1 MCVGRGVRVK
11 AAFMMEVVALR
22 DSRWF
27 TPARL
32 AYRVGSECSL
42 ALGPQFGYRIRPP
55 LPRVSRTRGAGPT
68 RGSIARSRPLTN

>member
-1 MCVGRGVRVK
+1 MRGEGSAVK
-11 AAFMMEVVALR
+11 AASMMEVVALR

-32 AYRVGSECSL
+32 AHRVGSERSL
-42 ALGPQFGYRIRPP
+42 AQAPQFDYRDRPP
-55 LPRVSRTRGAGPT
+55 LPRLSRARGAGPA